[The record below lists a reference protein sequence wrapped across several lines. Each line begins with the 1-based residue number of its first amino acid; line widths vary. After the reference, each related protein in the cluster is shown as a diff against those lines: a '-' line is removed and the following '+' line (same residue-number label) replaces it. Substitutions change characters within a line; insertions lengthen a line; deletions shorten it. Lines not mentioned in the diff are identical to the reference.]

1 MKLDEKTMQNTEAFC
16 DELEKLDP
24 NKENTIFLSGAISKR
39 RDTYKEYFCAAEEV
53 LTKRGWKVYNPAYIP
68 SDTPWEDAM
77 RETLNTLLSCQRVFL
92 LNDYEDSTGVASE
105 LKVAEAIGLPV
116 HKERG

>member
-24 NKENTIFLSGAISKR
+24 NKKDTIFLSGAISKR

-77 RETLNTLLSCQRVFL
+77 RETLNTLLSCQRIFL
-92 LNDYEDSTGVASE
+92 LRDYENSTGVAFE
-105 LKVAEAIGLPV
+105 LKVAETLDLPV
-116 HKERG
+116 YKEGE